1 MGIRT
6 TCIGAWPKPEYV
18 KLPDW
23 FNVPAGPDTADPT
36 AGWQAAMD
44 ALGDEGREIIA
55 RGVAEAVHDQIEA
68 GIDIPTDGEIAR
80 ENYIH
85 YHCRHLHGFDFVNLT
100 SRALRAEPIR
110 RICRPSSRRYRPGVR
125 SSPAT
130 GGARSRSP
138 GDR

>member
-1 MGIRT
+1 MGVRT
-6 TCIGAWPKPEYV
+6 TCIGAWPKPGYV

-68 GIDIPTDGEIAR
+68 GIDIPTDGENRAGELHPLPLPAPAR
-80 ENYIH
+80 L
-85 YHCRHLHGFDFVNLT
+85 RFRQPDLA
-100 SRALRAEPIR
+100 RAPGRSLFGEPADHRLAGIGRASVPR
-110 RICRPSSRRYRPGVR
+110 R
-125 SSPAT
+125 
-130 GGARSRSP
+130 
-138 GDR
+138 